1 MHGIAPSEKADILC
15 SYHTAIGAGLKSCT
29 LCRTTDTVVP
39 RTNAAF
45 PVLTPHK
52 CRYGKQRIS
61 EPTSEVLVNSQVARG
76 TMWNG
81 Q

>member
-15 SYHTAIGAGLKSCT
+15 SYHTAIGAGLKSCS

-45 PVLTPHK
+45 PV
-52 CRYGKQRIS
+52 RYGKQRIS

>member
-1 MHGIAPSEKADILC
+1 M
-15 SYHTAIGAGLKSCT
+15 
-29 LCRTTDTVVP
+29 P